1 MISAVALG
9 LLPVAEVHIALWQT
23 VLWML
28 IGVGVF
34 LPGDY
39 VVDKRFAGEGAGEAM
54 GIVVG
59 SVVEGCPNRSSSAS
73 RSVSARPSARPS
85 WAAAFDSIIPQA
97 IAPSADLAT
106 RGWGPA
112 RLGRLWLLVVLGCGL
127 AAGLGY
133 LLTTNFWS
141 EGAYDPQTGSELQTS
156 QSMPSTNNKHDD
168 LVINSD
174 GSVDLYFGPTAPDG
188 DKVNWIATCSCAV
201 TPTS

>member
-1 MISAVALG
+1 MDILAGFVAGAMISAVALG

-34 LPGDY
+34 LLGDWSTSALP
-39 VVDKRFAGEGAGEAM
+39 VRAPAKRWASSSGRWSTGR
-54 GIVVG
+54 
-59 SVVEGCPNRSSSAS
+59 PNRSSSAS

-97 IAPSADLAT
+97 IAPSADLAA

-127 AAGLGY
+127 ATGLGY

-174 GSVDLYFGPTAPDG
+174 GSVDLYFGPTARM
-188 DKVNWIATCSCAV
+188 V
-201 TPTS
+201 TR